1 MLERGQRQRETGRVR
16 RSEYNRVHEHDIPHR
31 ARTTAAS
38 KSLTKP
44 VLGVLGPPKYREP
57 SSGRIVQTCPRPH
70 CGTALEYRRNR
81 TGPHTGTEPAAGPL
95 CPQSTVCKRSVA
107 SVETEHPRAFMRQQR
122 PAPVLAHTPTST
134 PGICPAVLP
143 RLPSMPRISAR
154 RQQAGST
161 GSLEVVQPS
170 RLTRSCYDPVQ
181 IDPRCCRIVILKFSS
196 NISKMLLGML
206 AFDAHRLMHACLQ
219 CSS

>member
-1 MLERGQRQRETGRVR
+1 MVGSYGASTRRSHKSLINHSDIEPHHVLHKCKLHTQLDGCATCLSADTGQRQRETGRVR

-95 CPQSTVCKRSVA
+95 CPVDGLLTVCGVRRDRAPAGIYATAAASAGVSSHTHKHTGHSPRRFTAVA
-107 SVETEHPRAFMRQQR
+107 LN
-122 PAPVLAHTPTST
+122 APN
-134 PGICPAVLP
+134 
-143 RLPSMPRISAR
+143 ISATS
-154 RQQAGST
+154 AGW
-161 GSLEVVQPS
+161 VD
-170 RLTRSCYDPVQ
+170 R
-181 IDPRCCRIVILKFSS
+181 
-196 NISKMLLGML
+196 
-206 AFDAHRLMHACLQ
+206 
-219 CSS
+219 